1 MSAMSTPYETWGR
14 ADQKRRT
21 RVALLDAAR
30 ALVARG
36 VSPTV
41 EEAARAAA
49 VSRTTAYRYF
59 PDQRTL
65 LAAAHPETGAT
76 SMLGER
82 PPADP
87 AARLDLVVQAFT
99 SMVVATERQQRTM
112 LRLSLSEGVDR
123 AGLPLRQGRA
133 IGWISE
139 ALEPWQAQLGDDGVQ
154 RLAVAVRAAC
164 GIEAL
169 VWLTDVAGLA
179 RDEAVEQMV
188 WSAGALVRR
197 AQAEGSPGSRRPRG
211 GRRARRPR
219 TDVARR

>member
-76 SMLGER
+76 SMLGEH

-112 LRLSLSEGVDR
+112 LRLSLEEEPR
-123 AGLPLRQGRA
+123 ARGGLPLRQGRA
-133 IGWISE
+133 IAWITE
-139 ALEPWQAQLGDDGVQ
+139 ALEPARDHLGDDGIRRLV
-154 RLAVAVRAAC
+154 LAVRSAV

-169 VWLTDVAGLA
+169 VWLTDVAGLSSA
-179 RDEAVEQMV
+179 EATEQMR
-188 WSAGALVRR
+188 WSAQALL
-197 AQAEGSPGSRRPRG
+197 AAALEQADQR
-211 GRRARRPR
+211 
-219 TDVARR
+219 